1 MKMLTDEL
9 KIELEDLCNENNL
22 TVDFD
27 FNHPIN
33 MTVRKSMQVRLFEEV
48 PEEAY
53 LRLKFNVDSLAF
65 EFVGNFNLDDKLFSK
80 LASKIKKLHYIFL
93 QEHYAQKNYRFKNC
107 IKPIF
112 NISNGDYV
120 ALVKRYYEG

>member
-1 MKMLTDEL
+1 MLSDEL
-9 KIELEDLCNENNL
+9 KIELQDLCSENAL
-22 TVDFD
+22 TIDFD

-33 MTVRKSMQVRLFEEV
+33 VTVRKSMQVSLFKEV
-48 PEEAY
+48 PNEAY
-53 LRLKFNVDSLAF
+53 LRFKFNVDLIDF
-65 EFVGNFNLDDKLFSK
+65 EFVGNFKLEDKLFSK

-93 QEHYAQKNYRFKNC
+93 QEYYAQKNYRFKNC

-120 ALVKRYYEG
+120 ALIKRYYEG